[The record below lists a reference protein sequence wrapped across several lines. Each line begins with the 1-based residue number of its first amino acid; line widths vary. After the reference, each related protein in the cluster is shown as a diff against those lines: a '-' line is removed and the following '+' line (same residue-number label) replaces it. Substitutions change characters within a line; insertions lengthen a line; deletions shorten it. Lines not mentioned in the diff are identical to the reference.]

1 MTEEPVR
8 RLPVAEVA
16 PVLAAARA
24 AGRWHDES
32 RAVIFHDL
40 ARLET
45 DLDRLHAAFPPDTLH
60 TVAIKAN
67 PLVRVLAAVVERGA
81 GLEAAS
87 WEEVELARAAG
98 CAPDRIVFDSPAKTD
113 AELRAAVDLGLWINA
128 DHPDELRRLDAIG
141 VPAGTQVGLRVNP
154 GSGAGSI
161 GITST
166 VSADSKFGVPLEQ
179 AADLVARHPFVRGL
193 HVHTGSQGVG
203 LELMDAAV
211 NATCD
216 AAAALDLD
224 WVDVGGGLPVRYT
237 DTDPEPPTLDDWA
250 AMLSRTTAWGT
261 RRLVTELGRWIHAG
275 RGWLLSRIEAVK
287 DVDGVPTMV
296 VHAGADMFLRRVY
309 QPDTW
314 DHEMVVLDPDGH
326 PKSGPVTPT
335 TVAGPLCF
343 SGDLLAV
350 ERPLPAAER
359 GDLLLVRDVGA
370 YTLAMW
376 SRHCSRGLPPV
387 VGHRGTELVELYAGE
402 RPDDVVAF
410 WS

>member
-1 MTEEPVR
+1 MTEQPVR

-16 PVLAAARA
+16 PVLDAARS
-24 AGRWHDES
+24 AGLWHDES

-40 ARLET
+40 ARMEA
-45 DLDRLHAAFPPDTLH
+45 DLGRLHAAFPADTLH

-67 PLVRVLAAVVERGA
+67 PVVRLLAAVVERGA

-113 AELRAAVDLGLWINA
+113 AELRAAAELGLWINA
-128 DHPDELRRLDAIG
+128 DHEDELRRLDAIG

-161 GITST
+161 GFTST
-166 VSADSKFGVPLEQ
+166 VSADSKFGVPLER
-179 AADLVARHPFVRGL
+179 AAELVARYPVVRGL

-203 LELMDAAV
+203 LELIDAAV

-237 DTDPEPPTLDDWA
+237 DADPEPPTLDDWT

-261 RRLVTELGRWIHAG
+261 RRIVTELGRWVQAG
-275 RGWLLSRIEAVK
+275 RGWLVSRIEAVK
-287 DVDGVPTMV
+287 DVNGVRTMV

-309 QPDTW
+309 QPDSW
-314 DHEMVVLDPDGH
+314 DHEMVVLDPDGN
-326 PKSGPVTPT
+326 PKAGPAEPT

-350 ERPLPAAER
+350 ERPLAHAER
-359 GDLLLVRDVGA
+359 GDLLLIRDVGA

-387 VGHRGTELVELYAGE
+387 VGHRGTDVVELFAGE
-402 RPDDVVAF
+402 DPGDVVAF